1 MISELAVLRMYLIM
15 AHPDFEPENL
25 NGGKVSVMTVEVVY
39 ITSVVAKEGSS
50 MM

>member
-1 MISELAVLRMYLIM
+1 M

-25 NGGKVSVMTVEVVY
+25 NGGKVSVMTDEVVY

-50 MM
+50 MMLKACTELLRI